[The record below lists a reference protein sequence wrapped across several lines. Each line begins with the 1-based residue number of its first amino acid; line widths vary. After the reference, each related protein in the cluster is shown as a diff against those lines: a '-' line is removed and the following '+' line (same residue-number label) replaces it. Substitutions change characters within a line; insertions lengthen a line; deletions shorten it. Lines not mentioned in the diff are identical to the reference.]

1 MQELNLG
8 AIREEIDDV
17 DQQLVKLFE
26 KRMKLCHD
34 VAEYKIAT
42 GKKVLDRA
50 REHEK
55 LEKIDSLVQ
64 NPENKHVIDGMFT
77 QIMADSRKTQYRLLE
92 ESGQSLREPYTAIDE
107 VNKDGVKVV
116 YQGVPGAYSSIAM
129 HQYFGEDVDNF
140 NVRSWREA
148 MEAVRD
154 GKADYAVLPIENS
167 TTGFVSDVYDLL
179 QEFHNYII
187 AETYVKVEH
196 CLLGLP
202 GTDLSK
208 VKTVYSHPQ
217 GLMQC
222 QKFLEQYPDCQKIS
236 QANTAM
242 SAKKV
247 VEEQDKTQVAIA
259 SREAA
264 KVFGLEILRE
274 CINDRDNNVTRFI
287 IVCKDRKFVKG
298 AKKMS
303 IFFETPNEPGTLYNT
318 LSHIIYNGLNMTK
331 IESRPMGDNN
341 WDFRFF
347 IDFDG
352 NIDDANVINAMR
364 GIEEEAKAVRLLG
377 NY

>member
-1 MQELNLG
+1 
-8 AIREEIDDV
+8 
-17 DQQLVKLFE
+17 
-26 KRMKLCHD
+26 
-34 VAEYKIAT
+34 
-42 GKKVLDRA
+42 
-50 REHEK
+50 
-55 LEKIDSLVQ
+55 
-64 NPENKHVIDGMFT
+64 
-77 QIMADSRKTQYRLLE
+77 
-92 ESGQSLREPYTAIDE
+92 
-107 VNKDGVKVV
+107 
-116 YQGVPGAYSSIAM
+116 
-129 HQYFGEDVDNF
+129 
-140 NVRSWREA
+140 
-148 MEAVRD
+148 
-154 GKADYAVLPIENS
+154 
-167 TTGFVSDVYDLL
+167 
-179 QEFHNYII
+179 
-187 AETYVKVEH
+187 
-196 CLLGLP
+196 
-202 GTDLSK
+202 
-208 VKTVYSHPQ
+208 
-217 GLMQC
+217 
-222 QKFLEQYPDCQKIS
+222 
-236 QANTAM
+236 M

-298 AKKMS
+298 SKKMS